1 MAKSLLFA
9 RKIEDGSGGLDD
21 EEEVGIQLRLIRRN
35 GKVVP
40 WNESK
45 IEVAIRK
52 AFLSLERDSEPA
64 VKLAREVTHSIL
76 NLGQEFVNIEDVQ
89 DRVQEILM
97 RDGFYKVAEAY
108 ILYRARRTH
117 DREADT
123 QSRRPAE
130 DENQESMVVVVK
142 PDGDTYFWDGFDLRK
157 RIEFATIGLDLCLT
171 EDQIER
177 ELRRSIFPEMQEDDL
192 QKTIILNAKA
202 LLEKD
207 ADFSKFAGRI
217 LLSYLY
223 EELDGVS

>member
-1 MAKSLLFA
+1 MKKTSLSLRITALVGRSAGKELADGSSIILSRQDLHHLIEKALIENEAFDVAKSLLFA

-142 PDGDTYFWDGFDLRK
+142 PAGDTYFWDG
-157 RIEFATIGLDLCLT
+157 
-171 EDQIER
+171 
-177 ELRRSIFPEMQEDDL
+177 
-192 QKTIILNAKA
+192 
-202 LLEKD
+202 
-207 ADFSKFAGRI
+207 
-217 LLSYLY
+217 
-223 EELDGVS
+223 

>member
-1 MAKSLLFA
+1 MIEKALIENEAFDVAKSLLFA

-97 RDGFYKVAEAY
+97 RDGFYKVAEATY
-108 ILYRARRTH
+108 LVQGTKN
-117 DREADT
+117 
-123 QSRRPAE
+123 SR
-130 DENQESMVVVVK
+130 S
-142 PDGDTYFWDGFDLRK
+142 
-157 RIEFATIGLDLCLT
+157 
-171 EDQIER
+171 
-177 ELRRSIFPEMQEDDL
+177 
-192 QKTIILNAKA
+192 
-202 LLEKD
+202 
-207 ADFSKFAGRI
+207 
-217 LLSYLY
+217 
-223 EELDGVS
+223 